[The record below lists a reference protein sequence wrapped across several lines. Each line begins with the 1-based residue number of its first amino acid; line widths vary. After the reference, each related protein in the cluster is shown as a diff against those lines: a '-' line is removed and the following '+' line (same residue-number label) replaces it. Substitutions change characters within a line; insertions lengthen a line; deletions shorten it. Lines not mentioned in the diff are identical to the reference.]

1 MDYEPRGYP
10 SPLRDFELQGY
21 PVPPTVTG
29 FPGTVDLKMPNNG
42 RGSAMGPGV
51 GNASEITGTR
61 SKLQDLY
68 AGGSIAE
75 TTHNTYQGYGGQK
88 HPPQSFYHDNYA
100 PRPEPY
106 YDINP
111 SNTPYSNTNPQH
123 PPYTR
128 YQNNPPQQGQYSEN
142 SYQYRP

>member
-51 GNASEITGTR
+51 GNASEL
-61 SKLQDLY
+61 S
-68 AGGSIAE
+68 
-75 TTHNTYQGYGGQK
+75 
-88 HPPQSFYHDNYA
+88 DNNLIRRKVLMMVTIGMDDGFIIKYK
-100 PRPEPY
+100 
-106 YDINP
+106 I
-111 SNTPYSNTNPQH
+111 
-123 PPYTR
+123 
-128 YQNNPPQQGQYSEN
+128 
-142 SYQYRP
+142 

>member
-51 GNASEITGTR
+51 GNASEVLMMVTIGMDDGFIIKYKIGLGDWYMLFPFVASLVQSCHT
-61 SKLQDLY
+61 SKLSSV
-68 AGGSIAE
+68 GGLEAE
-75 TTHNTYQGYGGQK
+75 
-88 HPPQSFYHDNYA
+88 
-100 PRPEPY
+100 PRPDVTAPVSMRIT
-106 YDINP
+106 D
-111 SNTPYSNTNPQH
+111 
-123 PPYTR
+123 R
-128 YQNNPPQQGQYSEN
+128 VKL
-142 SYQYRP
+142 